1 MKHILVPLVFFPIAA
16 VLTAQGPA
24 ASPMASMK
32 TFTSSAEVTA
42 LIAKAKGERKDGQ
55 AIVIEPILQFAPYS
69 ANLEYRA
76 SAGAAAVHPKDAEMI
91 YVIEGSA
98 TFVSGGKLTG
108 ATIQGGETRAVS
120 KGGLSRGAGRYAA
133 LVQRGRRSGGVD
145 DDQNAAWWRGRA
157 VMNRMRTGESPPL
170 RG

>member
-1 MKHILVPLVFFPIAA
+1 
-16 VLTAQGPA
+16 
-24 ASPMASMK
+24 MK

-120 KGGLSRGAGRYAA
+120 KGDFLVVPEGTPHWFSAVDGAVVLMTIKMPRGGAGA
-133 LVQRGRRSGGVD
+133 Q
-145 DDQNAAWWRGRA
+145 
-157 VMNRMRTGESPPL
+157 
-170 RG
+170 